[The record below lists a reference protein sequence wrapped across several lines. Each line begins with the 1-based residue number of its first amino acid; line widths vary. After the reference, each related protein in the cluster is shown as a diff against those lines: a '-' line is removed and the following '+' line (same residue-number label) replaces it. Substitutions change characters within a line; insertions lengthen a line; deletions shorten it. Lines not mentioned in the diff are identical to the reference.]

1 MVTLP
6 QRALDDLSQQRLRFF
21 GPEIAQG
28 PSQLNGDRQF
38 VFGALAGAGR
48 QPQDGQQGRPS
59 RLIRGECVRS
69 GWRWARSGRALTIR
83 ARLKGWYS

>member
-1 MVTLP
+1 MDQVTGHRRGTQVVTLP

-48 QPQDGQQGRPS
+48 QPQDGDVPGSSRPRPPKPVAS
-59 RLIRGECVRS
+59 RSSRIRP
-69 GWRWARSGRALTIR
+69 L
-83 ARLKGWYS
+83 